1 MKSRVAVPAAL
12 IALIA
17 LVLIPVYSS
26 LNIAADRNA
35 SAQEAL
41 RGFCQVTGS
50 MTEQSSEAERAGVLE
65 TLLLPAGASSA
76 LYSSDGTLVY
86 ASSEELSA
94 PAERVFTSA
103 LERRARSV
111 TAEDSEGAAT
121 LYAIY
126 RYEDGAFLLFSTAQL
141 NAAAVLG
148 GNSGI
153 VLILILLIAA
163 CAAARRAIGTRN
175 GEQET

>member
-26 LNIAADRNA
+26 LNIAADRRRQA
-35 SAQEAL
+35 REEAL
-41 RGFCQVTGS
+41 RGICQVTGS

-86 ASSEELSA
+86 ASSEESPV

-103 LERRARSV
+103 LERRARS
-111 TAEDSEGAAT
+111 
-121 LYAIY
+121 
-126 RYEDGAFLLFSTAQL
+126 
-141 NAAAVLG
+141 AAAEG
-148 GNSGI
+148 GRERRGHW
-153 VLILILLIAA
+153 LLRHLSI
-163 CAAARRAIGTRN
+163 
-175 GEQET
+175 

>member
-41 RGFCQVTGS
+41 RGICQVTGS

-86 ASSEELSA
+86 ASSEELPA

-103 LERRARSV
+103 
-111 TAEDSEGAAT
+111 
-121 LYAIY
+121 
-126 RYEDGAFLLFSTAQL
+126 
-141 NAAAVLG
+141 
-148 GNSGI
+148 
-153 VLILILLIAA
+153 
-163 CAAARRAIGTRN
+163 
-175 GEQET
+175 

>member
-94 PAERVFTSA
+94 PAKRVFTSA

-111 TAEDSEGAAT
+111 TAEDVYKRQFGKSDYIPCIAWG
-121 LYAIY
+121 
-126 RYEDGAFLLFSTAQL
+126 RNAQY
-141 NAAAVLG
+141 
-148 GNSGI
+148 
-153 VLILILLIAA
+153 
-163 CAAARRAIGTRN
+163 AARFGVGDRISLTGRLQSR
-175 GEQET
+175 EYQKLLDVYKRQRPESSRRD